1 MTTWLG
7 RDDNKP
13 TKLTG
18 SSGALVLF
26 SQYMKKQGVES
37 LTLTIP
43 ESIAVVLFESKT
55 GNAIDGEC
63 AGSIK
68 LPAITTSLK
77 LLKECAQPIEKKS
90 SWLERLF
97 GKN

>member
-26 SQYMKKQGVES
+26 SQYMKKQGIEN
-37 LTLTIP
+37 LKHPAP
-43 ESIAVVLFESKT
+43 ECIAVVSFESKT
-55 GNAIDGEC
+55 GNAIEGEC

-68 LPAITTSLK
+68 LPAITTNLK

-97 GKN
+97 GKS